1 MNIFNQ
7 RVISNFKL
15 LGNLVVEL
23 TYTDGSQGTY
33 SNVLW
38 SINGDGDGSGS
49 LHLSQGGAVGGIGF
63 FGFRVSPETPLTV
76 NGTPVT
82 DIEVLEDYLIA
93 SLV

>member
-63 FGFRVSPETPLTV
+63 FGFRVSPETPLII
-76 NGTPVT
+76 NGISKSS
-82 DIEVLEDYLIA
+82 IEDVESYMITSLI
-93 SLV
+93 